1 MVWNYLLASFG
12 LGESCWTGS
21 IMAMVLDFWDDFLIR
36 SMISFGRTSLMRWLG
51 TKKGNKKKS
60 LNIVARTQ
68 WNQLEMTS
76 KRLWLLICMNKYK
89 LPIRGFRLGLTCP
102 EAAKWFLT
110 ALKMLDVFLGFSYS
124 ALLSAS
130 EVSSSNWSK
139 RLSVS
144 VASKTVILRG
154 KIIFFHIL
162 LLP

>member
-1 MVWNYLLASFG
+1 MELPVG
-12 LGESCWTGS
+12 
-21 IMAMVLDFWDDFLIR
+21 IIR
-36 SMISFGRTSLMRWLG
+36 FGRVMLNGFNNGNGSGFLRWFSDSFNDLLWKNILNAL
-51 TKKGNKKKS
+51 TRNWKSRQKKS
-60 LNIVARTQ
+60 EYRRSDPMEPTRNDHQKTLAANI
-68 WNQLEMTS
+68 
-76 KRLWLLICMNKYK
+76 NKYK

-154 KIIFFHIL
+154 KIIFLHIL
-162 LLP
+162 LLL